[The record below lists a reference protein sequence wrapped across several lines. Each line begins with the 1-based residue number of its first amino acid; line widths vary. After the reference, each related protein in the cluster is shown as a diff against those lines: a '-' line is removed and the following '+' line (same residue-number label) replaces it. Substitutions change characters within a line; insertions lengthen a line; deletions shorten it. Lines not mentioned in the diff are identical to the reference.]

1 MIRRFIYNFRYFS
14 FFILFIA
21 LLNGCEPNDETTSET
36 VPPDMHN
43 SMIAVDWVGT
53 YHGVVPCADCEG
65 VDTKITLTGE
75 LNYQAERIYLGKSDQ
90 IFKSEGSFNWSEDGS
105 RIQLND
111 LNPSHA
117 PGAYQ
122 VGENRLFQ
130 LDMDGNRIEGNLA
143 DQYVLTKVIDNL
155 NGLQWRLMDLG
166 STSVTLNNGALRSPY
181 LHFLNDENKVS
192 GHGGCNRFNGRYMI
206 KSENRISFTDIAS
219 TKMACDQMET
229 ENKFF
234 NALER
239 ADNYTLNHDT
249 LSIYRDDQINLVR
262 FLLFDE

>member
-1 MIRRFIYNFRYFS
+1 MIRGFIYNFRYFS
-14 FFILFIA
+14 IFILSSA
-21 LLNGCEPNDETTSET
+21 LLLGCEPDEETTSDR

-43 SMIAVDWVGT
+43 SMISVDWEGT
-53 YHGVVPCADCEG
+53 YHGVVPCADCTG
-65 VDTKITLTGE
+65 IDTKIVLTNE
-75 LNYQAERIYLGKSDQ
+75 LSYQAERIYLGRSDQ
-90 IFKSEGSFNWSEDGS
+90 VFRSEGSFSWSEDGS

-111 LNPSHA
+111 LIPSHE
-117 PGAYQ
+117 PFAYQ

-155 NGLQWRLMDLG
+155 NALQWKLMDLG
-166 STSVTLNNGALRSPY
+166 DVSISFENEALRTPF
-181 LHFLNDENKVS
+181 LHFLTDNNRLS
-192 GHGGCNRFNGRYMI
+192 GNGGCNRFNGRYEI
-206 KSENRISFTDIAS
+206 KSGNQISFLEITS
-219 TKMACDQMET
+219 TKMACELMEI

-234 NALER
+234 NVLER

-249 LSIYRDDQINLVR
+249 LSIYSDDQINLAR